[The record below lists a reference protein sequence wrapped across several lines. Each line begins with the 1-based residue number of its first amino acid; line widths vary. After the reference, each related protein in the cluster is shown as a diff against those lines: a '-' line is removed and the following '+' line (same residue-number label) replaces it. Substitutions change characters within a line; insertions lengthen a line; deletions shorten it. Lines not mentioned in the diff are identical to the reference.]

1 MEKGGIM
8 KVSQMGDPIPE
19 NVSYSLCRDPLWVP
33 DLMWNTANP
42 VLTECLSETL
52 PVLVPFLLLIVV
64 FPFLPLLPS
73 HQHPSNSILHRL
85 RQLLILLLILSTLVE
100 LLLLITNSTAPPVLE
115 VSSLVRL
122 LSYCLASWLYH
133 RLNPTS
139 IPLFLYWL
147 LAGSGSLIRLLASI
161 SRGSTDLGEQP
172 SLVIEVPVILGLLIA
187 SFFTEPNLGSGE
199 KEEWGHATSPELTAP
214 APSLLFFSWAT
225 PLTLQGWRTHLK
237 AKDMWAL
244 LERNSYDKVVASWT
258 KFWSRQEQKAPRV
271 SLLRML
277 FKVFGPAYGW
287 SAVLQLVYTFLQLA
301 TPQLV
306 NLLIAFVSSSEPAW
320 HGFVYCALL
329 VLASTTNT
337 LLYQH
342 LCYVQDEVGLRL
354 QTAVTAAVY
363 KKSMRLSSKSRQSMT
378 VGDATNLIAVD
389 CQRFIDVTFF
399 LNHIWASPLLIVLCL
414 VQLWSILGPSS
425 LAGFT
430 VILVL
435 VPIQWVI
442 TKKMKAVQGT
452 LMQDKDKRIKL
463 VDEILSGIKVLKLYA
478 WETFFAEKV
487 MGVRKEEFLSLKRRG
502 LYDSIVSFLFTAVP
516 YLVALASFTC
526 YVLVDPSNVLDA
538 QTAFVSMTIFNL
550 LRLPVNFL
558 PLLISFL
565 VQCSVSYRRIENF
578 LNAEERD
585 PRAVGKE
592 ERENAV
598 ECRNASFS
606 WAPKQVQPTLEQITF
621 KVKRGGLVAV
631 VGSVGSGKSSL
642 LSALLGDMRREG
654 GTANVAGSIA
664 YVPQQAWIQNETVK
678 NNILFGKPIN
688 SAMYRRVVQACALDS
703 DFAMLPAR
711 DKTEIGERGI
721 NLSGGQKQRLSMA
734 RAVYS
739 QADVFL
745 LDDPLS
751 AVDTHVGKHLFDQV
765 IGPDGLL
772 KHKTRVLVTH
782 AVHFLPHADEILVM
796 RGGKISERGSYK
808 QLLERKGAFSEFLIE
823 HLSESQS
830 EEDKEVKEQLEEVYG
845 KTTLRKKMRK
855 GRSSEATS
863 SSPSCLTVL
872 AKKQQTSGSD
882 VGDWA
887 VDRSVIEGEGGRG
900 DPGRKLIQAEEV
912 ETGGVKGAVY
922 RYYLTSIGVW
932 KSLFILLVF
941 LAYEGCTVGSS
952 LWLARWSD
960 DASATQPEVRN
971 VYLGVY
977 GTLGLLLSAF
987 LFAGIWVT
995 YIGTLTAARMMHD
1008 SMLWRIVRA
1017 PMSFFDTTPLGR
1029 ILNRF
1034 SKDIDIADNTLP
1046 DKIRGTQSK
1055 VVDILGA
1062 LIIILSTMPIFV
1074 VVIAVAFVAYYFL
1087 MRFYVST
1094 TRQTKRLQS
1103 VTMSPIY
1110 AHFSESMTG
1119 ASTINA
1125 FSRGED
1131 FVAENRRRIEANQRC
1146 YIASLFV
1153 GHWANT
1159 RLEMMGTML
1168 VLAVALFTVTTRGS
1182 IEPGSIG
1189 LCLSY
1194 ALNISS
1200 TLQVL
1205 TRNLS
1210 DIETNLVSVERISE
1224 YQDVIQEAPQRLPEN
1239 KPLSHWPS
1247 NGVVTFE
1254 AYSTR
1259 YREGLDLVLRSVD
1272 LTIKSGEKVRIVRM
1286 TRASKFPPFNIE
1298 IYINLNN
1305 HIGRW
1310 GSWEGPGLASPPSP
1324 LLSFA

>member
-1 MEKGGIM
+1 MGG
-8 KVSQMGDPIPE
+8 PIPQ
-19 NVSYSLCRDPLWVP
+19 NVSIGFCRDPLWVP
-33 DLMWNTANP
+33 DLMWNAASP

-52 PVLVPFLLLIVV
+52 PVLVPFFFVLLI

-73 HQHPSNSILHRL
+73 HQHPPNSLLHRL
-85 RQLLILLLILSTLVE
+85 RQLFILLLYLFSLVE
-100 LLLLITNSTAPPVLE
+100 LLLLLIHSTAPPVLE

-122 LSYCLASWLYH
+122 LSYILANWLYH
-133 RLNPTS
+133 RLKPTS
-139 IPLFLYWL
+139 IPLFLFWL
-147 LAGSGSLIRLLASI
+147 LAACSSLIRLLASF
-161 SRGSTDLGEQP
+161 SRGSADLSEQL
-172 SLVIEVPVILGLLIA
+172 SLVVELPIILGLLIA
-187 SFFTEPNLGSGE
+187 SFFTETNLGG
-199 KEEWGHATSPELTAP
+199 KERDKEGHVTSPELSAP

-225 PLTLQGWRTHLK
+225 PLTLRGWRSNLT

-244 LERNSYDKVVASWT
+244 MERNTYDKVVASWSKYWANQQLQT
-258 KFWSRQEQKAPRV
+258 PRV
-271 SLLRML
+271 SLLRLL

-306 NLLIAFVSSSEPAW
+306 NLLIAFVSSSEPIW
-320 HGFVYCALL
+320 HGFVFCGLL
-329 VLASTTNT
+329 FVASTTNT

-342 LCYVQDEVGLRL
+342 LCYVQDEVGLQL

-363 KKSMRLSSKSRQSMT
+363 KKSMKLSSKSRQSMT

-399 LNHIWASPLLIVLCL
+399 LNHIWASPLLIILCL

-430 VILVL
+430 VLLVL

-442 TKKMKAVQGT
+442 TKKMKAVQGI

-526 YVLVDPSNVLDA
+526 YVLVDPNNVLDA

-585 PRAVGKE
+585 PEAVGTE
-592 ERENAV
+592 EREKAV
-598 ECRNASFS
+598 ECNNASFS

-621 KVKRGGLVAV
+621 GVRKGGLVAV

-642 LSALLGDMRREG
+642 LSALLGDMRRDSG
-654 GTANVAGSIA
+654 SANVAGTVA

-678 NNILFGKPIN
+678 NNILFGKPAN
-688 SAMYRRVVQACALDS
+688 SAMYKRVVQACALDS

-765 IGPDGLL
+765 IGPQGLL

-782 AVHFLPHADEILVM
+782 SVHFLPHVEEILVM

-823 HLSESQS
+823 HLSEDQC
-830 EEDKEVKEQLEEVYG
+830 EEKQEVMEHLEEVYG
-845 KTTLRKKMRK
+845 KTTLRKRMRK
-855 GRSSEATS
+855 GRSSNATS

-872 AKKQQTSGSD
+872 AKMQQSSGSD

-887 VDRSVIEGEGGRG
+887 VDRSAIEGEGGRG

-912 ETGGVKGAVY
+912 ETGGVKRTVY
-922 RYYLTSIGVW
+922 RYYLSSIGVW
-932 KSLFILLVF
+932 TSLFILLVF

-960 DASATQPEVRN
+960 DASAVQPQVRN
-971 VYLGVY
+971 LYLGVY
-977 GTLGLLLSAF
+977 GTLGILLSAF

-1055 VVDILGA
+1055 LVDILGA

-1074 VVIAVAFVAYYFL
+1074 FVIAIALVAYYFL

-1125 FSRGED
+1125 FSRGKD
-1131 FVAENRRRIEANQRC
+1131 FIGENRTRIEANQRC
-1146 YIASLFV
+1146 YIASIFV
-1153 GHWANT
+1153 GRWAAL
-1159 RLEMMGTML
+1159 RLEMMGTVL
-1168 VLAVALFTVTTRGS
+1168 VLAVALFTVSTRGS

-1224 YQDVIQEAPQRLPEN
+1224 YQTVIQEAPQKLPEN
-1239 KPLSHWPS
+1239 NPLIDWPR
-1247 NGVVTFE
+1247 NGVVTFDK
-1254 AYSTR
+1254 YSTR
-1259 YREGLDLVLRSVD
+1259 YRDGLDLVLRSVD
-1272 LTIKSGEKVRIVRM
+1272 LTIKSGEKIGIVGR
-1286 TRASKFPPFNIE
+1286 TGAGKSSLTLALFRLIE
-1298 IYINLNN
+1298 AAGGSIYI
-1305 HIGRW
+1305 GR
-1310 GSWEGPGLASPPSP
+1310 
-1324 LLSFA
+1324 F